1 VSPSIFI
8 NYRRSDSQHAAF
20 AIAERLKWAFG
31 ADEVFFD
38 RGTLQAGDQWPQH
51 IRDALDGAKVVL
63 AIIGPNWLRTADKY
77 GRRRIDNPADWV
89 RIELCRSL
97 AIHSEKS
104 ARQTII
110 QVLVGGAESL
120 EADALDDQL
129 KPLTTFN
136 NHQLFDAQWDLEL
149 NALVD
154 RIATVSGLA
163 RIDKKDERNPN
174 GSPVRPRADQRKQIP
189 LSDSEVHAR
198 LQEMQ
203 GWSLVWSPH
212 PWGNGGR
219 AQEITKRYAFE
230 SFGEAVAFMS
240 FASGRIEQQ
249 KIPHHPRWEN
259 MWKVVDVYFTTWDV
273 GCRVTRL
280 DFDPARLFDR
290 IYRDFIASHTQ
301 RE

>member
-1 VSPSIFI
+1 MSHSIFI

-20 AIAERLKWAFG
+20 AIADRLKWAFG

-38 RGTLQAGDQWPQH
+38 RGTLLAGDPWPDY
-51 IRDALDGAKVVL
+51 IRNALDGAKVVL
-63 AIIGPNWLRTADKY
+63 AIIGPN
-77 GRRRIDNPADWV
+77 
-89 RIELCRSL
+89 
-97 AIHSEKS
+97 
-104 ARQTII
+104 
-110 QVLVGGAESL
+110 
-120 EADALDDQL
+120 
-129 KPLTTFN
+129 
-136 NHQLFDAQWDLEL
+136 
-149 NALVD
+149 
-154 RIATVSGLA
+154 
-163 RIDKKDERNPN
+163 KKDERNPN
-174 GSPVRPRADQRKQIP
+174 GSPARPRADQRKQIP
-189 LSDSEVHAR
+189 LSDSEVHAK

-212 PWGNGGR
+212 PWGHGGR
-219 AQEITKRYAFE
+219 AQEVTKRYAFD
-230 SFGEAVAFMS
+230 SFGEAVAFMR

-301 RE
+301 RG